1 MAGLL
6 IDLTEETAAEFI
18 HRRRLQITIHS
29 CIYYR
34 MNENI
39 ISDHQWAAWAKELVE
54 AQERFPAVAE
64 KQLWAKEF
72 ADFDGSTG
80 FSLPINEPGV
90 VAAARRLLAYRKKE
104 EKK

>member
-1 MAGLL
+1 M

-54 AQERFPAVAE
+54 AQERFPEAAR
-64 KQLWAKEF
+64 KQLWAKDF

-80 FSLPINEPGV
+80 FNLPINEPGV
-90 VAAARRLLAYRKKE
+90 VAVARRLLANYKKE
-104 EKK
+104 

>member
-54 AQERFPAVAE
+54 AQERFPDIAE
-64 KQLWAKEF
+64 KELWAKEF

-80 FSLPINEPGV
+80 FHLPIHEPGV
-90 VAAARRLLAYRKKE
+90 IARAQRLLRRTNT
-104 EKK
+104 

>member
-1 MAGLL
+1 MTSLT
-6 IDLTEETAAEFI
+6 DLTEETAAEFI
-18 HRRRLQITIHS
+18 HRRRLQITVHS

-34 MNENI
+34 LDANL

-72 ADFDGSTG
+72 SDFDGSTG
-80 FSLPINEPGV
+80 FNLPITEPGV
-90 VAAARRLLAYRKKE
+90 VAVARRLLANYKKE
-104 EKK
+104 DYI